1 MTPVTN
7 EPRVSVVVPLHNTET
22 YIESAVRSALDSDL
36 EDLEVIVVD
45 DGSTDRSAEIVAGIA
60 DSRISLIRL
69 RPSGRPARP
78 RNVGIARS
86 RARYVAF
93 LDADDLI
100 KPHNLSAAV
109 RILDAYPAAGFTF
122 ADFER
127 IDEHDSVTL
136 PSALADFNQF
146 QALLKEPVSPDWY
159 FIPQQTLARALLYE
173 NFIGTS
179 GVVLRK
185 DILKE
190 IGPFD
195 ESTIY
200 AEDLDLW
207 FRLAHFGG
215 AMHWN
220 RIGHSYR
227 DRPKSLTYGPPGRN
241 ARDLITVLAR
251 ERQRWQDRDA
261 LRQLDRHI
269 AQNFAGI
276 GYAERRQGNRL
287 LSVGAFAYAF
297 ATYPNARWV
306 RAIVGSLLS

>member
-1 MTPVTN
+1 
-7 EPRVSVVVPLHNTET
+7 VPLHNTET
-22 YIESAVRSALDSDL
+22 YIEPAVRSALDSDL
-36 EDLEVIVVD
+36 EDLEVIVID

-60 DSRISLIRL
+60 DSRVSLIHL
-69 RPSGRPARP
+69 RPSGGPARP

-86 RARYVAF
+86 RAPYVAF

-100 KPHNLSAAV
+100 KPDNLSAAV

-127 IDEHDSVTL
+127 IDEHDRIIR
-136 PSALADFNQF
+136 PSTLADFNQF

-159 FIPQQTLARALLYE
+159 FIPQETLARALLDE

-185 DILKE
+185 EILKE

-215 AMHWN
+215 AMYWN
-220 RIGHSYR
+220 HIGHSYR
-227 DRPKSLTYGPPGRN
+227 DRPKSLTYGPPARN

-251 ERQRWQDRDA
+251 ERRRWHDRDA

-269 AQNFAGI
+269 AQKLAGI
-276 GYAERRQGNRL
+276 GYAERSQGHRL
-287 LSVGAFAYAF
+287 QSAGAFAYAF
-297 ATYPNARWV
+297 VTYPNIRWL
-306 RAIVGSLLS
+306 RAIARSILS